1 MRRRFS
7 TAVVAVV
14 VGLVA
19 FAGAGCGD
27 ESGDDESTAV
37 EPSNSG
43 DYCDLIA
50 GVVATSPEEK
60 RADRAAYRAAVAAVT
75 AGSPDDHVDAWT
87 AMLAFIDDDSSER
100 LNPAADGLDRIGADI
115 ERDCDIDLV
124 LVDWD
129 LLQDLAT
136 VDQPVV
142 GN

>member
-1 MRRRFS
+1 ML
-7 TAVVAVV
+7 
-14 VGLVA
+14 VGLAV

-27 ESGDDESTAV
+27 ESGDEETTAV
-37 EPSNSG
+37 EPASSSG
-43 DYCDLIA
+43 EYCDLIA
-50 GVVATSPEEK
+50 GVVATSPQEK
-60 RADRAAYRAAVAAVT
+60 RTDRAAYRAAVAAAT

-100 LNPAADGLDRIGADI
+100 LNLAADGLDRIGSDI
-115 ERDCDIDLV
+115 QRDCDIDLV

-129 LLQDLAT
+129 LLQDLAS